1 MRKYLGLLFLL
12 IFMTGCAVS
21 NAPVTNRT
29 QLILMS
35 TEQEMALGE
44 DSYKQALNEMEVS
57 KDMLQTQRVVNV
69 GQRIANVANRDDFNW
84 EFALVESK
92 EVNAFCL
99 PGGKVVVYTGILSI
113 AEDDDEL
120 ATVISHEIGH
130 AIARHGAERMSLGM
144 VTTVVGVAANIA
156 LGRNGNSDTQKM
168 FNIAYG
174 LGATYGVI
182 LPYSRMQELEADE
195 IGIDL
200 MFKAGY
206 DIDKALSFWVKMQNN
221 AGDKKISEFT
231 STHPSENTRI
241 ENIRKVIS
249 RYKN

>member
-1 MRKYLGLLFLL
+1 
-12 IFMTGCAVS
+12 
-21 NAPVTNRT
+21 
-29 QLILMS
+29 
-35 TEQEMALGE
+35 
-44 DSYKQALNEMEVS
+44 MEVS